1 VFLFPL
7 IMITGLNCD
16 GERDPHRRRRLDVE
30 ADRQVWADYFKMA
43 ASCGLYHVLLASTRW
58 HLDSQ

>member
-1 VFLFPL
+1 
-7 IMITGLNCD
+7 MITGLNCD